1 MEVHACQKEQLH
13 KEKWKILCLLVTG
26 KEAWGDLRK
35 KMRGDIMKGLLYSVL
50 ECELVENNLEI
61 LGRGVT

>member
-1 MEVHACQKEQLH
+1 MSVSNWKRGMRRSKE
-13 KEKWKILCLLVTG
+13 
-26 KEAWGDLRK
+26 K